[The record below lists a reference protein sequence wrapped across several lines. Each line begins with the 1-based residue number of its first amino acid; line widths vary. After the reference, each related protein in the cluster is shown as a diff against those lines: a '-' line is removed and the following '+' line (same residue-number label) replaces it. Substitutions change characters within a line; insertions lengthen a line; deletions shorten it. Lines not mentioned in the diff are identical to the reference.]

1 MTSRQE
7 NIIMKKQSSLEST
20 EKGENVVNHQ
30 LLLVKESMNF
40 NQEGGGV
47 IDHES
52 TLMLS
57 SVNVDEKDDE
67 VKNQQNVLVAFKYKN
82 EGDDFLRKGFKP
94 QEGGNLQRLMDDS
107 DVCCDVAPI
116 KRTERPYQ
124 NRLSS
129 SLQFETDTPDS
140 TDKFPHEGSSVSPA
154 TPKAVHEPVRQRQ
167 ISETSSTSSKRSSI
181 FSFFRK

>member
-7 NIIMKKQSSLEST
+7 NIIMKRQSLLEST

-47 IDHES
+47 IGHES
-52 TLMLS
+52 TL
-57 SVNVDEKDDE
+57 DEKDDE
-67 VKNQQNVLVAFKYKN
+67 AKNQQNILVAYKYKN
-82 EGDDFLRKGFKP
+82 EDDDFLRKGFKP

-140 TDKFPHEGSSVSPA
+140 TDKFPHAGCSVSPA
-154 TPKAVHEPVRQRQ
+154 TPKAVQEPVRQRQ
-167 ISETSSTSSKRSSI
+167 ISETSSISSKRLSI